1 MGLHRDY
8 NPFANA
14 ELRISKAEHER
25 LRQLSRTQGADDP
38 GKETPEDV
46 PFDRYVDVWLAAM
59 ALGVRVGAFTAVDE
73 LDRQRFI
80 MGNVLDLDRIE
91 LLMLVA
97 MAHTGD
103 AFVVGDPR
111 RVLDIA
117 EGYVTGGLPILVEM
131 VHEGHLSA
139 TRNLV
144 RALEAKLAEERKEAR

>member
-8 NPFANA
+8 NPFANV
-14 ELRISKAEHER
+14 EVRISKAEHER
-25 LRQLSRTQGADDP
+25 LRQLSRTQGADDV

-59 ALGVRVGAFTAVDE
+59 ALGVRARAFTPVDA

-80 MGNVLDLDRIE
+80 MGSIFDLDRIE
-91 LLMLVA
+91 LLLLVA
-97 MAHTGD
+97 IAHTDD

-111 RVLDIA
+111 KVLDIA
-117 EGYVTGGLPILVEM
+117 EGYVTGGLPILIEM
-131 VHEGHLSA
+131 VHNGHLSP

-144 RALEAKLAEERKEAR
+144 RELEDLLGAADSLGG